1 MPNKL
6 LKQEEIDALL
16 NPSAEVTQPDGVD
29 STLAE
34 EQPGEFNGASD
45 IIEPAEEHF
54 VLSEEDKDALGEVG
68 NICMGS
74 AATTLSMLL
83 NQKVQITSPS
93 ISIVTLE
100 ELFKGFA
107 IPHMTIFVRFT
118 EGLSGYNLLIIKL
131 EDAAILADLMMGG
144 DGTNVSGEL
153 TEIGVSAASEAMN
166 QMIGSASTAMATM
179 FGRTVNISPPETK
192 IYYSLEEDQLPLDLV
207 KDEPV
212 VVVWFKMTIG
222 DILNTQIMQVMSIET
237 AREEANLVFGEMFGV
252 NEEAPT
258 PVEGEAAIPDMFDYL
273 ENAAEETFDDLA
285 DAALQELADPEPD
298 PASPAPKQQKTPP
311 VHEQTITYADSAMPP
326 AKAKG
331 AAATHSYN
339 QQRLDMILDIPLKV
353 TVLLG
358 RTRWPIKDILGLSPG
373 SVVEMSN
380 LVDEPVE
387 VLVNGTLVAMGEV
400 VVVNENF
407 GVRITNIIGP
417 EERLQNL
424 GR

>member
-1 MPNKL
+1 MSNKL

-16 NPSAEVTQPDGVD
+16 D
-29 STLAE
+29 SSPESLQLEDLESTPVG
-34 EQPGEFNGASD
+34 EQPEEFNQVDDAT
-45 IIEPAEEHF
+45 EPVEGLQEE
-54 VLSEEDKDALGEVG
+54 EKDALGEIG

-74 AATTLSMLL
+74 SATTLSMLL
-83 NQKVQITSPS
+83 NQKVEITSPRVS
-93 ISIVTLE
+93 VTTLE

-144 DGTNVSGEL
+144 DGTNVSEEL

-166 QMIGSASTAMATM
+166 QMIGSASTSMATM

-192 IYYSLEEDQLPLDLV
+192 IINSAEEFIPLDLI
-207 KDEPV
+207 KEGPI
-212 VVVWFKMTIG
+212 VVVWFKMIVG
-222 DILNTQIMQVMSIET
+222 DILDTQIMQVMSIET
-237 AREEANLVFGEMFGV
+237 AREEVSLIYGEMFQDGG
-252 NEEAPT
+252 EAP
-258 PVEGEAAIPDMFDYL
+258 VFEDEAGMAEILDVADYL
-273 ENAAEETFDDLA
+273 GNDAAEMVDDLA
-285 DAALQELADPEPD
+285 DAVLQDLVGSEPVST
-298 PASPAPKQQKTPP
+298 PPAPKEQKAPP
-311 VHEQTITYADSAMPP
+311 SHEQSPHAASYTDLAAP
-326 AKAKG
+326 AKIAIPG
-331 AAATHSYN
+331 FN

-424 GR
+424 RK